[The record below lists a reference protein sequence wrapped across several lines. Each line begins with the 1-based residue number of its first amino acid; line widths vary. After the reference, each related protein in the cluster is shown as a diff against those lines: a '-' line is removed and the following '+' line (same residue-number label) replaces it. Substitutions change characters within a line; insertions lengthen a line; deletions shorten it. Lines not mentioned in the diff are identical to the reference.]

1 MDTTSKVQAETA
13 GFIVSVVSDYDE
25 ILSNPLEPA
34 HFYNYKINIFNKS
47 GPEAQLISRYWQI
60 TDANGIQ
67 NEVRGSGV
75 VGKQP
80 FIKPGEFFEY
90 KSFCILP
97 TEFGL
102 MQGIYD
108 MKDREGSRFEI
119 VIPPFRLLK
128 STAVQ

>member
-67 NEVRGSGV
+67 NEVR
-75 VGKQP
+75 
-80 FIKPGEFFEY
+80 
-90 KSFCILP
+90 
-97 TEFGL
+97 
-102 MQGIYD
+102 
-108 MKDREGSRFEI
+108 
-119 VIPPFRLLK
+119 
-128 STAVQ
+128 